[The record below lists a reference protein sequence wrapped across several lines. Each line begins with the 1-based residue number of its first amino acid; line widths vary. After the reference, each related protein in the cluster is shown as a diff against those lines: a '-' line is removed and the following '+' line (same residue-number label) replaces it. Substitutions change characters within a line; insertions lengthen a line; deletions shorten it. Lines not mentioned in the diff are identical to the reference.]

1 MEFDLKFLKIK
12 PSKPKNKDLRSN
24 WKQKTWKNHIF
35 ARNIKKNELARHK
48 NLRNQN
54 KTFSVFLTGFFC
66 WGGKMTG
73 FFGLFLG
80 LDIFWNQFL
89 SFRIKILLL
98 LSLRRVQKF
107 LVVTQVLILVP
118 REGKNLFCPSDLEF
132 LSLTAK
138 NVEFLSLTLKN
149 LEFLSLDSNFVLR
162 LVTKTQGFLT
172 FVTKTQHF
180 LPFVT
185 KTQGLRDKTNSYPP
199 SGPKSKP
206 SWPQEIFVPS
216 LGTNSTK
223 FWFFMTKINFKRY
236 QGPKTAQK
244 PCHFTSSEKKACQK
258 NENVFF
264 WFLKFLFCASS
275 FFFTFQAKNM
285 TDFYFIVFE
294 ASSLAV

>member
-1 MEFDLKFLKIK
+1 
-12 PSKPKNKDLRSN
+12 
-24 WKQKTWKNHIF
+24 
-35 ARNIKKNELARHK
+35 
-48 NLRNQN
+48 
-54 KTFSVFLTGFFC
+54 
-66 WGGKMTG
+66 MTG

-180 LPFVT
+180 LPFMT

-285 TDFYFIVFE
+285 TLLSRTSHMWESMERRTYVD
-294 ASSLAV
+294 

>member
-1 MEFDLKFLKIK
+1 
-12 PSKPKNKDLRSN
+12 
-24 WKQKTWKNHIF
+24 
-35 ARNIKKNELARHK
+35 
-48 NLRNQN
+48 
-54 KTFSVFLTGFFC
+54 
-66 WGGKMTG
+66 MTG

-138 NVEFLSLTLKN
+138 NDDFLSLTLKN

-180 LPFVT
+180 LPFMT

-223 FWFFMTKINFKRY
+223 FWFFVTKIVFKRH
-236 QGPKTAQK
+236 QGPKKGPKTL
-244 PCHFTSSEKKACQK
+244 SLYLLRKKSLSK
-258 NENVFF
+258 KTKMFF
-264 WFLKFLFCASS
+264 FGFWSFYFVRVRFSLHSRRKTWHFLF
-275 FFFTFQAKNM
+275 
-285 TDFYFIVFE
+285 
-294 ASSLAV
+294 

>member
-1 MEFDLKFLKIK
+1 
-12 PSKPKNKDLRSN
+12 
-24 WKQKTWKNHIF
+24 
-35 ARNIKKNELARHK
+35 
-48 NLRNQN
+48 
-54 KTFSVFLTGFFC
+54 
-66 WGGKMTG
+66 MTG

-172 FVTKTQHF
+172 FVTKTHHF

-244 PCHFTSSEKKACQK
+244 PCHFTSSEKKPVK
-258 NENVFF
+258 
-264 WFLKFLFCASS
+264 KTKM
-275 FFFTFQAKNM
+275 FFFGFWS
-285 TDFYFIVFE
+285 FYFVRVRFSLHSRRKTWHFSNNK
-294 ASSLAV
+294 SSIWLILHKKIPKHQS

>member
-1 MEFDLKFLKIK
+1 
-12 PSKPKNKDLRSN
+12 
-24 WKQKTWKNHIF
+24 
-35 ARNIKKNELARHK
+35 
-48 NLRNQN
+48 
-54 KTFSVFLTGFFC
+54 
-66 WGGKMTG
+66 MTG

-138 NVEFLSLTLKN
+138 NLEFLSLTLKN

-216 LGTNSTK
+216 LGTDSTK
-223 FWFFMTKINFKRY
+223 ILILCDKNRFQKVSRPKN
-236 QGPKTAQK
+236 GPKTLSFYLLRK
-244 PCHFTSSEKKACQK
+244 KSLSKKRKCFFLVSEVFILCEFVFLYIPGEKHDKA
-258 NENVFF
+258 
-264 WFLKFLFCASS
+264 
-275 FFFTFQAKNM
+275 
-285 TDFYFIVFE
+285 
-294 ASSLAV
+294 

>member
-1 MEFDLKFLKIK
+1 
-12 PSKPKNKDLRSN
+12 
-24 WKQKTWKNHIF
+24 
-35 ARNIKKNELARHK
+35 
-48 NLRNQN
+48 
-54 KTFSVFLTGFFC
+54 
-66 WGGKMTG
+66 MTG

-149 LEFLSLDSNFVLR
+149 LEFLSLDSN
-162 LVTKTQGFLT
+162 
-172 FVTKTQHF
+172 
-180 LPFVT
+180 
-185 KTQGLRDKTNSYPP
+185 YPP

-236 QGPKTAQK
+236 QGTQTAQK

-264 WFLKFLFCASS
+264 LVSEVFILCAFLFLDIPGEKHDITLQKYLWNS
-275 FFFTFQAKNM
+275 F
-285 TDFYFIVFE
+285 D
-294 ASSLAV
+294 